1 MEFFDILTPDGRLT
15 GQSKERSQVHKDGD
29 PHGTARIWIVR
40 RGASGEAELL
50 LQKRAHR
57 KDSFPDCLDASCAG
71 HLSAGQGFME
81 GALRELQEEL
91 GLQADPSD
99 LHYIGMYHKVVK
111 TSFYGSPFIDDELS
125 AVYIYLKPVDEKS
138 LALQEEEVSAVQWM
152 SLAQCMEQVSHNSPD
167 FCVALDELLLL
178 EPRVKELLSLPGRG
192 EQQS

>member
-1 MEFFDILTPDGRLT
+1 MEFFDILTPDGKPAGIR
-15 GQSKERSQVHKDGD
+15 KERSLVHKDGD

-40 RGASGEAELL
+40 QSAAGEVELL

-81 GALRELQEEL
+81 GALRELHEEL
-91 GLQADPSD
+91 GIRAEPSD

-138 LALQEEEVSAVQWM
+138 LTLQEEEVSSVQWM
-152 SLAQCMEQVSHNSPD
+152 GITQCMEQVSHSSPD
-167 FCVALDELLLL
+167 FCVALDEFQML
-178 EPRVKELLSLPGRG
+178 EPRARELLQLSGANA
-192 EQQS
+192 